1 MGLMSGIFP
10 LRFCKV
16 KKIIRSMMLWT
27 VLKHF
32 NSASKKG
39 CTSFWTML
47 KDSDSA
53 KPNILF
59 TAVLSTVVPQKSK
72 TMVIMLISIMSSDTC
87 SLLLSPVFQ
96 QEGSVSMNKCVYAV
110 AFYYSE
116 IDLSSN
122 MEQ

>member
-1 MGLMSGIFP
+1 
-10 LRFCKV
+10 
-16 KKIIRSMMLWT
+16 MMLWT

-32 NSASKKG
+32 FNSAGKKG
-39 CTSFWTML
+39 CASLWTRL

-53 KPNILF
+53 KPNILY
-59 TAVLSTVVPQKSK
+59 TAVLPTVVPQKSK
-72 TMVIMLISIMSSDTC
+72 TMVIMLISIMSSD

-96 QEGSVSMNKCVYAV
+96 QEGSVSMNRSVYAV

-122 MEQ
+122 MEQWTTITHNKEWHWSNT